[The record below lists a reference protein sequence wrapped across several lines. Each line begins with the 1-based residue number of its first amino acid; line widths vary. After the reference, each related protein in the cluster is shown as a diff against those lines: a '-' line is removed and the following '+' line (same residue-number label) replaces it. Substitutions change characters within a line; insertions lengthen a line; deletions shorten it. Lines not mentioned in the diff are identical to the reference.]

1 MDTNVYVYNFDKLER
16 THKFDTIQNSR
27 GMVSLSSIN
36 DIVLAFPHT
45 TQGQVVV
52 QLLSKNTSHIIS
64 AHNGDIACLALNMDG
79 TLLATASDK
88 GTLIRIWE
96 TATGKKLQE
105 VRRGSEKA
113 TIYSIAFSHDSNFIC
128 TSSDKGTIHI
138 FALSEVNLEK
148 SDDKK
153 DDDKK
158 EEKPVNRK
166 SKLGGLFG
174 GYWGSEWSFAWF
186 NGPESPSI
194 VSFAPDNQ
202 TVIVVSANGV
212 FTRIAFDPVKGG
224 ECVKKSENKFISSDK
239 K

>member
-1 MDTNVYVYNFDKLER
+1 VYNFDKLER
-16 THKFDTIQNSR
+16 THKFDTIANPR
-27 GMVSLSSIN
+27 GMVSLSSQN

-45 TQGQVVV
+45 VQGQVVV

-64 AHNGDIACLALNMDG
+64 AHNGDIACMTLNRDG

-128 TSSDKGTIHI
+128 TSSDKGTVHV
-138 FALSEVNLEK
+138 FALSEVHLETDEK
-148 SDDKK
+148 NEGD
-153 DDDKK
+153 
-158 EEKPVNRK
+158 KPVNRK
-166 SKLGGLFG
+166 SRLGGLLG
-174 GYWGSEWSFAWF
+174 GYWGSEWSFAWY
-186 NGPESPSI
+186 NGPEVPSI
-194 VSFAPDNQ
+194 VAFSADNGS
-202 TVIVVSANGV
+202 VFLGSGNEV
-212 FTRIAFDPVKGG
+212 FTKISFDPVKGG
-224 ECVKKSENKFISSDK
+224 ECIKKTENKFITDK